1 MRKIMDSLTLLTT
14 RRSEKKLIE
23 PAPNKS
29 QLEKMFQAALHA
41 PDHGKLRPY
50 RFVVIE
56 KHKLPNL
63 VDLLKQAVV
72 ELDLGEERIKKAESF
87 ANKAPMIIAVI
98 AKTDHSVKKV
108 PGWEQMLTAGCA
120 TYALQLAANAQ
131 GFANVWVT
139 GPWVEAEALKKGL
152 NCTSNDKII
161 ALVLLGTEQD
171 KLEREHKAIN
181 IEDFVDYL

>member
-1 MRKIMDSLTLLTT
+1 MDLLTLLTT
-14 RRSEKKLIE
+14 RRSEKKLIA
-23 PAPNKS
+23 PAPNAE
-29 QLEKMFQAALHA
+29 QLENMFQAALHV

-56 KHKLPNL
+56 KEGLAKL

-72 ELDLGEERIKKAESF
+72 ELELGEERIKKAESF
-87 ANKAPMIIAVI
+87 ADKAPMIIAVV
-98 AKTDHSVKKV
+98 AKIDHTIKKV

-139 GPWVEAEALKKGL
+139 GPWIDAEALRQAFG
-152 NCTSNDKII
+152 CQEQDKIV
-161 ALVLLGTEQD
+161 ALMLVGTEQE
-171 KLEREHKAIN
+171 KSERETKALDVKEFIS
-181 IEDFVDYL
+181 YL